1 MTVQTALVTGA
12 TAGLGRE
19 LAEQLAAKGC
29 GLVLVART
37 AGRLEEAAAE
47 IRARHGVPVEVL
59 VADLGDREDLGRVA
73 DRVGSAERP
82 VHVLVNNAGFG
93 LGTPFVATDLA
104 DEERLLDVLVRA
116 PLVLSHTAARAM
128 VGRGSGRIVNVS
140 SVAGFM
146 ASGSYAA
153 AKSYLTV
160 LTESLAG
167 QLVGT
172 GVTSTVACPGYVR
185 TEFHERAGI
194 DKGARSGPFW
204 LDASRVVG
212 EVLDD
217 AAAGK
222 VVSVPSRRYALVVQ
236 ALRHLPRRVLRSGP
250 VVRAHRRRR
259 GEREASPW
267 VSRRSADWVR
277 DHL

>member
-1 MTVQTALVTGA
+1 MATALVTGA

-19 LAEQLAAKGC
+19 MAEQLGAKGY

-37 AGRLEEAAAE
+37 ADRLEAAATE
-47 IRARHGVPVEVL
+47 IRARHGVEVEVL
-59 VADLGDREDLGRVA
+59 VADLADRADLQRVA
-73 DRVGSAERP
+73 DRVAAPDQP
-82 VHVLVNNAGFG
+82 VDVLVNNAGFG
-93 LGTPFVATDLA
+93 LGTPFVGTDLA

-116 PLVLSHTAARAM
+116 PLVLSHAAARAM
-128 VGRGSGRIVNVS
+128 TARGSGRIINIS

-167 QLVGT
+167 QLAGT
-172 GVTSTVACPGYVR
+172 GVTATAVCPGYVR

-204 LDASRVVG
+204 LSAERTVAQALADAG
-212 EVLDD
+212 
-217 AAAGK
+217 AGK
-222 VVSVPSRRYALVVQ
+222 VVSVPSPQYAALVAVM
-236 ALRHLPRRVLRSGP
+236 RHLPRRLLRSG
-250 VVRAHRRRR
+250 V
-259 GEREASPW
+259 
-267 VSRRSADWVR
+267 VSRRHR
-277 DHL
+277 R